1 MTLLLFVFAT
11 TAAICYRGTYKRSR
25 KWILGADSILC
36 SLAFA
41 NCPLLQI
48 AEAGWRNQIGLNH
61 WKARNKVHVVPTGVA
76 ASFRDGRGDF
86 LPSHK

>member
-25 KWILGADSILC
+25 EWILLADSFLQRPIALC
-36 SLAFA
+36 YSLQAA
-41 NCPLLQI
+41 
-48 AEAGWRNQIGLNH
+48 AGWRNQIGLNH
-61 WKARNKVHVVPTGVA
+61 WKARNRVHVVPTGVA
-76 ASFRDGRGDF
+76 ASFRGGRGDF